1 MEKFLS
7 ANAAISTTPQ
17 PISAQRIGRIHREA
31 AKLPFWKPLM
41 EPTPIRFGDDFELDR
56 RSQRLSRAGRVLKLE
71 RIPTEILVLLIEKN
85 GETVSREQIIE
96 RIWGHGVFL
105 DTDNSINGA
114 IRKIRQA
121 LKDDPEQPQFIQT
134 VTGWGYRFIASV
146 AGPEA
151 ASPEQSPAQSQS
163 PQPGPEVGSPNASP
177 TVVRASEPMDRTT
190 SSRRRLWLVPG
201 LVLGALLLSAGLG
214 IYFQSRHSTSPAPP
228 AGRSMLA
235 VLPFENFTGDPT
247 QEYFSDGLT
256 EEMISQLGN
265 LDPAHLGIIARTSVM
280 HYKHLQEPLTQIAK
294 ELGVQYVIEGSVRRD
309 AGRVRI
315 TAQLIQTKDQTHL
328 WARQYDRDVNN
339 LLVLQSEIA
348 REIANEIE
356 FSLSGRRPIDAVPLA
371 SQGPNTYEAYDL
383 YLRGRF
389 FWNKRTVE
397 GFRQAIEYF
406 QQAIAKDPSYARAYA
421 GLADSYALLGGYGV
435 TPQTELMPKARAA
448 ALKALELDGSLAEAH
463 TSLALITENFDF
475 DWAKAEQEYRRALEL
490 NPSYA
495 TAHQWYAEYLALLGR
510 FDEALAESERARALD
525 PLSLIIAADKGAIFY
540 YARRYDEAIAQ
551 FRGVREMEPTFPRAQ
566 MMVSA
571 LVEKKQFAAALAEFE
586 KADDRKSEAWT
597 WAWRAYVFGRAG
609 QHAQAQHA
617 LERVQLSYKR
627 RPINPDP
634 MLWALLGAGDRNETF
649 AWFEKAFADHSNL
662 LTTLKVNPAFDSV
675 RDDPRFENLM
685 RKARFI
691 R

>member
-1 MEKFLS
+1 MES
-7 ANAAISTTPQ
+7 
-17 PISAQRIGRIHREA
+17 
-31 AKLPFWKPLM
+31 
-41 EPTPIRFGDDFELDR
+41 TPIRFGDDFELDR
-56 RSQRLSRAGRVLKLE
+56 RSQKLSRAGRTLKLE

-96 RIWGHGVFL
+96 RIWGNGVFL

-134 VTGWGYRFIASV
+134 ITGSGYRFIAPVLAPISVPEV
-146 AGPEA
+146 AGLG
-151 ASPEQSPAQSQS
+151 QNAQGLPGQRVSDFT
-163 PQPGPEVGSPNASP
+163 PQDASP
-177 TVVRASEPMDRTT
+177 TVITASAYPDRTS
-190 SSRRRLWLVPG
+190 SSRLRLG
-201 LVLGALLLSAGLG
+201 LVGGLVIVLSAALVV
-214 IYFQSRHSTSPAPP
+214 YLQSRRSTSPMPP
-228 AGRSMLA
+228 TGRSMLA
-235 VLPFENFTGDPT
+235 VLPFENFTGDAT
-247 QEYFSDGLT
+247 QDYFSDGLT

-265 LDPAHLGIIARTSVM
+265 LDPAHLGVIARTSVM
-280 HYKHLQEPLTQIAK
+280 HYKHEQAPLSQIAK

-328 WARQYDRDVNN
+328 WARQYDRDLNN
-339 LLVLQSEIA
+339 LLTLQSEIA

-356 FSLSGRRPIDAVPLA
+356 FSLSGRRPIDAAPTS
-371 SQGPNTYEAYDL
+371 SQGPNAYEAYDL

-397 GFRQAIEYF
+397 GFREAIDYF
-406 QQAIAKDPSYARAYA
+406 QQAIAKDPGYARAYA

-435 TPQTELMPKARAA
+435 TPQNESMPKARAA
-448 ALKALELDGSLAEAH
+448 ALKALELDSGLAEAH

-475 DWAKAEQEYRRALEL
+475 DWAKAEQEYRRAIEL

-525 PLSLIIAADKGAIFY
+525 PLSLIIAADKGAILY

-551 FRGVREMEPTFPRAQ
+551 FRGVREMEPDFPRAQ

-571 LVEKKQFAAALAEFE
+571 LVEKGEFATALAEFE
-586 KADDRKSEAWT
+586 KSDDRRNEAWT
-597 WAWRAYVFGRAG
+597 WAWRAYVYGRGG
-609 QHAQAQHA
+609 QHAQAERA
-617 LERVQLSYKR
+617 LERVRLSYKR
-627 RPINPDP
+627 QPISPDP
-634 MLWALLGAGDRNETF
+634 MLWALLGGGDRNEIF
-649 AWFEKAFADHSNL
+649 AWFEKAYADHSNL
-662 LTTLKVNPAFDSV
+662 LTTLKVNPAFDPL
-675 RDDPRFENLM
+675 RDDPRFESLM
-685 RKARFI
+685 RRVRFTQ
-691 R
+691 

>member
-1 MEKFLS
+1 
-7 ANAAISTTPQ
+7 
-17 PISAQRIGRIHREA
+17 
-31 AKLPFWKPLM
+31 M

-56 RSQRLSRAGRVLKLE
+56 RSQKLSRAGRTLKLE

-96 RIWGHGVFL
+96 RIWGNGVFL

-134 VTGWGYRFIASV
+134 VTGWGYRFIAPVIATTPS
-146 AGPEA
+146 PEA
-151 ASPEQSPAQSQS
+151 ASQFPSPVQSPAV
-163 PQPGPEVGSPNASP
+163 QPVSEVAPEEVSP
-177 TVVRASEPMDRTT
+177 TGVRAGGTLARGAF
-190 SSRRRLWLVPG
+190 SRRHLG
-201 LVLGALLLSAGLG
+201 LVLGLVVGFVLLLCVALG
-214 IYFQSRHSTSPAPP
+214 VYFQSRRSTSPAAP
-228 AGRSMLA
+228 AGRAMLA
-235 VLPFENFTGDPT
+235 VLPFENFTGDAA
-247 QEYFSDGLT
+247 QDYFSDGLT

-280 HYKHLQEPLTQIAK
+280 HYKHAQEPLTQIAK

-315 TAQLIQTKDQTHL
+315 TAQLIQTKDQTHI
-328 WARQYDRDVNN
+328 WARQYDRDLNN
-339 LLVLQSEIA
+339 LLALQSEIA

-356 FSLSGRRPIDAVPLA
+356 FSLSGRRPIDAAPTA
-371 SQGPNTYEAYDL
+371 SQGPNAYEAYDL

-389 FWNKRTVE
+389 FWNKRTLE
-397 GFRQAIEYF
+397 GFREAIDYF
-406 QQAIAKDPSYARAYA
+406 QQAIAKDPGYARAYA

-435 TPQTELMPKARAA
+435 TPQTESMPKARAA

-475 DWAKAEQEYRRALEL
+475 DWAKAEQEYRRAIEL

-495 TAHQWYAEYLALLGR
+495 TAHQWYAEYLALQGR

-525 PLSLIIAADKGAIFY
+525 PLSLIIGADKGAILY

-551 FRGVREMEPTFPRAQ
+551 FRGVREMEPDFPRAQ

-571 LVEKKQFAAALAEFE
+571 LVEKGEFTTALAEFE
-586 KADDRKSEAWT
+586 KSDDRRSEAWT
-597 WAWRAYVFGRAG
+597 WAWRAYVYGRGG
-609 QHAQAQHA
+609 QHAQAQQA
-617 LERVQLSYKR
+617 LERVKQSYKR
-627 RPINPDP
+627 RPTNPDP
-634 MLWALLGAGDRNETF
+634 MLWALLGAGERNETF
-649 AWFEKAFADHSNL
+649 VWFEKAFADHSNL

-675 RDDPRFENLM
+675 RDDARFEDVM
-685 RKARFI
+685 RRVRFTQ
-691 R
+691 

>member
-1 MEKFLS
+1 MD
-7 ANAAISTTPQ
+7 
-17 PISAQRIGRIHREA
+17 
-31 AKLPFWKPLM
+31 
-41 EPTPIRFGDDFELDR
+41 PTPIRFGDNFELDR
-56 RSQRLSRAGRVLKLE
+56 RSQRLSRAGRTLKLE
-71 RIPTEILVLLIEKN
+71 RIPTEILVLLIERN

-96 RIWGHGVFL
+96 RIWGNGVFL

-114 IRKIRQA
+114 IRKIRQV

-134 VTGWGYRFIASV
+134 ITGWGYRFIAPV
-146 AGPEA
+146 AYPEA
-151 ASPEQSPAQSQS
+151 AA
-163 PQPGPEVGSPNASP
+163 PQQTPPTQRRLKIAPLDASP
-177 TVVRASEPMDRTT
+177 VVRADELIDHTA
-190 SSRRRLWLVPG
+190 SSRRRLG
-201 LVLGALLLSAGLG
+201 LVLGLVLGSVLFLSAALG
-214 IYFQSRHSTSPAPP
+214 VYFQSWHSTSPAPP

-235 VLPFENFTGDPT
+235 VLPFENFTGDAT

-265 LDPAHLGIIARTSVM
+265 LDRAHLGVIARTSVM
-280 HYKHLQEPLTQIAK
+280 HYKHAQEPLTQIAK

-328 WARQYDRDVNN
+328 WARQYDRDLNN
-339 LLVLQSEIA
+339 LLALQSEIA

-356 FSLSGRRPIDAVPLA
+356 FSLSGRRPINAAPLP
-371 SQGPNTYEAYDL
+371 SQGPNAYEAYDL

-389 FWNKRTVE
+389 FWNKRTLE

-435 TPQTELMPKARAA
+435 TPQTELVPKARAA
-448 ALKALELDGSLAEAH
+448 ALKALELDSSLAEAH

-475 DWAKAEQEYRRALEL
+475 DWPRAEQEYRRAVEL

-510 FDEALAESERARALD
+510 FDEALTESERARALD
-525 PLSLIIAADKGAIFY
+525 PLSLIIAADKGAILY

-571 LVEKKQFAAALAEFE
+571 LVEKKQFAKALAEFE
-586 KADDRKSEAWT
+586 KSDDRKSEAWT
-597 WAWRAYVFGRAG
+597 WAWRAYVLGRAG
-609 QHAQAQHA
+609 QHAQAHHA
-617 LERVQLSYKR
+617 LEKVQLSYKR
-627 RPINPDP
+627 RPTNPDP

-662 LTTLKVNPAFDSV
+662 LTTLKVNPAFDPV
-675 RDDPRFENLM
+675 RDDPRFENLL
-685 RKARFI
+685 RRVRFTP
-691 R
+691 